1 MSALPPEV
9 LTWIYEQNPDIEDFE
24 DFEDIDPDL
33 DLFDTR
39 LVNSL
44 SLIEFVVVI
53 ERASGQ
59 VIDRRQLR
67 TEDFQTLRTIQEKFF
82 GGSTEAATAAASA
95 TVTEAG

>member
-9 LTWIYEQNPDIEDFE
+9 MTWIYEQNPDT
-24 DFEDIDPDL
+24 EDIDLDL

-53 ERASGQ
+53 ERASGR
-59 VIDRRQLR
+59 VIDRRQLK
-67 TEDFQTLRTIQEKFF
+67 TEDFQTLRTIQKKFF
-82 GGSTEAATAAASA
+82 DGAVDSAAAVAPA
-95 TVTEAG
+95 TVTEVG

>member
-1 MSALPPEV
+1 MSTLPPEV
-9 LTWIYEQNPDIEDFE
+9 MKWIYEQNPDFD
-24 DFEDIDPDL
+24 DIDPDL

-44 SLIEFVVVI
+44 SLIEFVVIV

-59 VIDRRQLR
+59 AIDRRQLK

-82 GGSTEAATAAASA
+82 QGPAEPAPAAAPA
-95 TVTEAG
+95 TVTEVG

>member
-9 LTWIYEQNPDIEDFE
+9 LTWIYEQNPDV
-24 DFEDIDPDL
+24 EDIDPDL

-53 ERASGQ
+53 EKASGQ
-59 VIDRRQLR
+59 VIDRRQLK

-82 GGSTEAATAAASA
+82 GGAAEAATAA
-95 TVTEAG
+95 TTDAG

>member
-9 LTWIYEQNPDIEDFE
+9 MSWFHEQNPDVEE
-24 DFEDIDPDL
+24 VDPDL

-59 VIDRRQLR
+59 VIDRRQIK
-67 TEDFQTLRTIQEKFF
+67 TDDFRTLRTIQEKYFAESASD
-82 GGSTEAATAAASA
+82 GSDTASA
-95 TVTEAG
+95 TTGTG

>member
-1 MSALPPEV
+1 MAALPPEV
-9 LTWIYEQNPDIEDFE
+9 LTWIYEQNP

-59 VIDRRQLR
+59 VIDRRQLK
-67 TEDFQTLRTIQEKFF
+67 TEDFQTLRTIQERFF
-82 GGSTEAATAAASA
+82 GGPAESATAAASA
-95 TVTEAG
+95 TATEAG

>member
-9 LTWIYEQNPDIEDFE
+9 LTWIYEQNPDFE
-24 DFEDIDPDL
+24 EIDSDL

-59 VIDRRQLR
+59 VIDRRQLK

-82 GGSTEAATAAASA
+82 AGSAESAAAAASA

>member
-9 LTWIYEQNPDIEDFE
+9 MTWIYEQNP

-59 VIDRRQLR
+59 VIDRRQIK

-82 GGSTEAATAAASA
+82 AEPAESATASASA
-95 TVTEAG
+95 AETG

>member
-1 MSALPPEV
+1 MSVLPPEV
-9 LTWIYEQNPDIEDFE
+9 MTWVYEQNPDVEE
-24 DFEDIDPDL
+24 IDPDL

-59 VIDRRQLR
+59 VIDRRQIK
-67 TEDFQTLRTIQEKFF
+67 TDDFRSLRTIQEKYFA
-82 GGSTEAATAAASA
+82 GSATSHKAASTA
-95 TVTEAG
+95 TETG

>member
-9 LTWIYEQNPDIEDFE
+9 MTWIYEQNPDV
-24 DFEDIDPDL
+24 EDIDLDL

-53 ERASGQ
+53 ERVSGR
-59 VIDRRQLR
+59 VIDRRQLK

-82 GGSTEAATAAASA
+82 DGSADSASAAVPA